1 MAKIGILGGTF
12 DPIHKGHLLL
22 GKQAYLEYGLDMIW
36 YMPSGQPPHKTDHW
50 ITEAKDRCAM
60 VNLAVQDIP
69 YFCLSEFE
77 TSREGNTYTA
87 QTLGLLKKEY
97 PKQEF
102 FFILGADS
110 LYEIE
115 RWYHPEQILSSVKI
129 LAAKREYPKEHLTM
143 DQQIDYL
150 KRKYSCD
157 IQKLHCEE
165 MELSSKEIR
174 QKVREGISIS
184 DLVPR
189 EVEEYILSHHLYQ
202 EVSE

>member
-1 MAKIGILGGTF
+1 MELGRVVEQGT
-12 DPIHKGHLLL
+12 
-22 GKQAYLEYGLDMIW
+22 AE
-36 YMPSGQPPHKTDHW
+36 
-50 ITEAKDRCAM
+50 
-60 VNLAVQDIP
+60 
-69 YFCLSEFE
+69 
-77 TSREGNTYTA
+77 
-87 QTLGLLKKEY
+87 
-97 PKQEF
+97 
-102 FFILGADS
+102 
-110 LYEIE
+110 EIFV
-115 RWYHPEQILSSVKI
+115 H
-129 LAAKREYPKEHLTM
+129 PKEHLTM

-157 IQKLHCEE
+157 SQKLHCEE